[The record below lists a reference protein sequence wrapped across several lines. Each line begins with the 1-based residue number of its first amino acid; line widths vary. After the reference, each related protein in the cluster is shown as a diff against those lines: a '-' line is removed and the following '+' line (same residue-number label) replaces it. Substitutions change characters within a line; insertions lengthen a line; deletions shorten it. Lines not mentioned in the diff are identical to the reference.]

1 MPDDYT
7 YGEFVVDRV
16 EVTVRGGSVPITR
29 HLVLDL
35 TAADQADP
43 EVAVLLAY
51 IRAKY
56 AERAAAAANER
67 PSMGGIGLG

>member
-7 YGEFVVDRV
+7 YGEFIVDRI
-16 EVTVRGGSVPITR
+16 ELTVRGGSVPITR

-43 EVAVLLAY
+43 EVAGLLAY
-51 IRAKY
+51 IRAKH
-56 AERAAAAANER
+56 AEQMAAVR
-67 PSMGGIGLG
+67 SPDGWSLGPIG

>member
-1 MPDDYT
+1 MTDDYT
-7 YGEFVVDRV
+7 YGEFVVDRI

-29 HLVLDL
+29 NLVLDL

-56 AERAAAAANER
+56 AERAAANEP
-67 PSMGGIGLG
+67 PSMGGLGLG

>member
-1 MPDDYT
+1 MTDDYT
-7 YGEFVVDRV
+7 YGEFVVDRI

-43 EVAVLLAY
+43 EIAGILAY

-56 AERAAAAANER
+56 AERAAANER

>member
-1 MPDDYT
+1 MTDDYT
-7 YGEFVVDRV
+7 YGEFVVDRI

-29 HLVLDL
+29 NLVLDL

-56 AERAAAAANER
+56 AERAAAANER

>member
-7 YGEFVVDRV
+7 YGEFVVDRI
-16 EVTVRGGSVPITR
+16 ELTVRGGSVPITR

-56 AERAAAAANER
+56 AERAAAANER

>member
-1 MPDDYT
+1 MNDYT
-7 YGEFVVDRV
+7 YGEFIVDRI
-16 EVTVRGGSVPITR
+16 EVTVRGGSVPIVR

-43 EVAVLLAY
+43 EVAGLLAY

-56 AERAAAAANER
+56 AEQMAAAR
-67 PSMGGIGLG
+67 PPDGWHIG

>member
-1 MPDDYT
+1 MNDYT
-7 YGEFVVDRV
+7 YGEFIVDRI
-16 EVTVRGGSVPITR
+16 EVMVRGGSVPITR

-43 EVAVLLAY
+43 EVAALLAY

-56 AERAAAAANER
+56 AEQMAAAR
-67 PSMGGIGLG
+67 PPDGWHIG

>member
-7 YGEFVVDRV
+7 YGEFVVDRI

-29 HLVLDL
+29 NLVLDL

-56 AERAAAAANER
+56 AERAAAANER